1 MVWSRSLFSHPL
13 ETSRWR
19 PPYLLSLGSQ
29 GMGPRSLLRE
39 VLGELSHSLSLGT
52 GSTGAVDLLLVLFKK
67 KEKSANPRERKNLIS
82 RIVKMFS
89 TENHKT
95 YRKQKENRNV

>member
-1 MVWSRSLFSHPL
+1 MISGFQGCEIEPCVRFHARGGACLVFF
-13 ETSRWR
+13 
-19 PPYLLSLGSQ
+19 LSLCPSPALARAYVGIPSLPLSQ
-29 GMGPRSLLRE
+29 
-39 VLGELSHSLSLGT
+39 
-52 GSTGAVDLLLVLFKK
+52 KK

>member
-1 MVWSRSLFSHPL
+1 MWAYPL
-13 ETSRWR
+13 
-19 PPYLLSLGSQ
+19 YLSLK
-29 GMGPRSLLRE
+29 
-39 VLGELSHSLSLGT
+39 
-52 GSTGAVDLLLVLFKK
+52 KK